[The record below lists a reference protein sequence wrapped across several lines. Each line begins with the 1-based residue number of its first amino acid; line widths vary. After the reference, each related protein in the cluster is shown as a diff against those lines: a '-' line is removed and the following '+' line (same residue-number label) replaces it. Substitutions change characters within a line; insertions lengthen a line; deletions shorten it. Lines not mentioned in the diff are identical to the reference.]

1 MIGWVCW
8 GVTYGVPEVKKIESE
23 CMVYFIHL
31 VHLGQDM
38 GFKKTSETIAIS
50 FGLTE
55 LAPNTFIQ
63 EEVALQLDI
72 LNNEIFVVLAVDL
85 DLSVPDAIA
94 AADTTVKASV
104 TSTTQLAVSN
114 LSNTNC
120 IASAREDIAAAGF
133 VDGGVGFSRT
143 ADSTYTGAVD
153 YVALIATNNFFVQL
167 QGLNNVALKAGTGR
181 VWGYRAKADSSTYA
195 ALVQSEVLS
204 A

>member
-1 MIGWVCW
+1 
-8 GVTYGVPEVKKIESE
+8 
-23 CMVYFIHL
+23 
-31 VHLGQDM
+31 M
-38 GFKKTSETIAIS
+38 GFKKTSETIAVS

-55 LAPNTFIQ
+55 LGPNTFIQ

-94 AADTTVKASV
+94 ATNTTTKSSV
-104 TSTTQLAVSN
+104 TSTSQVAVSN

-167 QGLNNVALKAGTGR
+167 QGLNNIALKGATGR